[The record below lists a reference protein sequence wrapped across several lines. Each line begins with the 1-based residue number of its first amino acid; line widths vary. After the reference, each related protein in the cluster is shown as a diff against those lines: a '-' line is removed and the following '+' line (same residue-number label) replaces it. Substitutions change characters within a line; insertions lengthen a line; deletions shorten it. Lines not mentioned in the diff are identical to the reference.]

1 MLATLFENALS
12 ITASTASTTMPRYRG
27 IVVIN
32 ATEIF
37 RDYFIGSAKAKIT
50 LDLENARRPTRIKVV
65 L

>member
-1 MLATLFENALS
+1 
-12 ITASTASTTMPRYRG
+12 MPRYRG

-50 LDLENARRPTRIKVV
+50 LDLENARRPKRLKVV